1 MSPSTCVR
9 FVKFAV
15 FGVALAGTAAWAT
28 PSMAQDVLA
37 THGDWTVYSYVEN
50 GKKVCYVGSRPAK
63 EEGTFKKRGDAF
75 VLVTLRANGEE
86 GASKTSEEVSVTSG
100 YPYKD
105 KAVVDVDIGA
115 NSFSLFSREAWAW
128 AQNEAGD
135 RELIAAMVRGTNMVV
150 NGQSQI
156 GTTSKDTYS
165 LSGFSA
171 ARKAMTEACG

>member
-1 MSPSTCVR
+1 MSLSTCVR
-9 FVKFAV
+9 FTKFAV
-15 FGVALAGTAAWAT
+15 IGLALAGVATWAT

-37 THGDWTVYSYVEN
+37 THGDWTVYSYVESGN
-50 GKKVCYVGSRPAK
+50 KVCYVGSRPAK
-63 EEGTFKKRGDAF
+63 EEGTFKKRSDAF
-75 VLVTLRANGEE
+75 VLVTLRASG
-86 GASKTSEEVSVTSG
+86 EEVSITSG

-115 NSFSLFSREAWAW
+115 SSFTLFTREAWAW

-135 RELIAAMVRGTNMVV
+135 RELIAAMVRGNNMVV

-171 ARKAMTEACG
+171 ARKAMTEACA